1 MADDATAQA
10 KEFLKAQDEAAA
22 TEEANKFLAGGLI
35 TKKAKVSKVSNDR
48 VAAVTE
54 DMKKALRAASLFLTP
69 AQRTSMRSFLP
80 PFTGNYNA
88 QSGEIV
94 GVLKSMNDT
103 FSQNLLNARQVE
115 NKSLTEYNE
124 YISVK
129 ETEHGEMTS
138 SFESKK
144 EILGNN
150 ADDIAKT
157 SEELETTT
165 GLKESDEAFLAD
177 LTSKCA
183 TKASE
188 YQKRVML
195 RTGEEAAISQA
206 IGILHS
212 DDARDTFGGVAA
224 TSTGTAPGL
233 SFVQLA
239 NAEHPHFMKDIAQIG
254 RASCRERV

>member
-1 MADDATAQA
+1 MVSRDVM
-10 KEFLKAQDEAAA
+10 
-22 TEEANKFLAGGLI
+22 
-35 TKKAKVSKVSNDR
+35 VSKDR

-54 DMKKALRAASLFLTP
+54 DVKKALRAASLFLTP
-69 AQRTSMRSFLP
+69 EQRTSMRSFLQA

-103 FSQNLLNARQVE
+103 FTQNLLNARQVE
-115 NKSLTEYNE
+115 NKSLTEFNDF
-124 YISVK
+124 IAVK
-129 ETEHGEMTS
+129 VEEHTDMTS
-138 SFESKK
+138 SFNSKK

-183 TKASE
+183 TKAKE

-212 DDARDTFGGVAA
+212 DDARDTFGSVAA

-233 SFVQLA
+233 DFIQLA
-239 NAEHPHFMKDIAQIG
+239 NVHRDTTPDFG
-254 RASCRERV
+254 RFIRRKA